1 MAGSGKE
8 GGEIQVGVLVKE
20 ITQKLYG
27 GTARGKTGIW
37 HMGRGDA
44 ATLSSGHLSLASEV
58 RWEKALAS
66 ASHMITKHTE
76 FASVFN

>member
-1 MAGSGKE
+1 MAGSGME
-8 GGEIQVGVLVKE
+8 GGEIQVAVLVKE
-20 ITQKLYG
+20 TTQKLYG
-27 GTARGKTGIW
+27 GTVRGKTGIW

-44 ATLSSGHLSLASEV
+44 ATLSPGHLSLALEV

-76 FASVFN
+76 FVGVLN

>member
-1 MAGSGKE
+1 MAGSGME

-27 GTARGKTGIW
+27 GQRGKTGVW

-44 ATLSSGHLSLASEV
+44 ATSSPGHLSLALEV
-58 RWEKALAS
+58 RREKALAS
-66 ASHMITKHTE
+66 ASHITTKQTE
-76 FASVFN
+76 FVGVFN

>member
-1 MAGSGKE
+1 M
-8 GGEIQVGVLVKE
+8 
-20 ITQKLYG
+20 G
-27 GTARGKTGIW
+27 GTVRGKTGIW

-44 ATLSSGHLSLASEV
+44 ATLSPGHLSLALEV

-76 FASVFN
+76 FVGVFN